1 MIDRLSAERVTVTDR
16 PPTVAVWDLPIRVF
30 HWLLTALVI
39 TSWTCAQIG
48 GNAMEIHELSGL
60 TILTLVLFRILWG
73 FFGSHHAR
81 FANFVR
87 GIGTTRRYLQ
97 SLRQGKPVTS
107 SGHNPLGAWSVLAM
121 LGCLLVQAGTG
132 LFSNDDIM
140 MEGPLVKWISKDTS
154 DFITRIHHT
163 NSSVLLALIVLHT
176 SAVLFYLIAR
186 RDNLITPMITGGK
199 QAAGAL
205 SNGGHRGLLV
215 RAAVLFAA
223 CAVTVYLLVHGWPA
237 GS

>member
-1 MIDRLSAERVTVTDR
+1 MTVTDR
-16 PPTVAVWDLPIRVF
+16 SPTVPVWDLPIRVF

-87 GIGTTRRYLQ
+87 GIGATRRYLQ
-97 SLRQGKPVTS
+97 SLRQGKPAKS
-107 SGHNPLGAWSVLAM
+107 IGHNPLGAWSVLAM

-154 DFITRIHHT
+154 DFISKVHEI
-163 NSSVLLALIVLHT
+163 NFNVLLALVILHVG
-176 SAVLFYLIAR
+176 AVLFYR
-186 RDNLITPMITGGK
+186 FVKRDDLITPMITGKK
-199 QAAGAL
+199 QVAGDSA
-205 SNGGHRGLLV
+205 GGEHRGAGLLV
-215 RAAVLFAA
+215 RAAFLWAA
-223 CAVTVYLLVHGWPA
+223 CAVTVYLLVR
-237 GS
+237 